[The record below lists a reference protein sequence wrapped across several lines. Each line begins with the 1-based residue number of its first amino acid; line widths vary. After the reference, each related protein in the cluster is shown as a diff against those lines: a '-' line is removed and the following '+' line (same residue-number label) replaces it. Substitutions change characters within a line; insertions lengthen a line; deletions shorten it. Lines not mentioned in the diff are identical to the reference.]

1 MKLISIVTVFT
12 LLCSFLGFGQS
23 EDEKAIRQIL
33 NDITTVNKT
42 ADFTILE
49 RIFADDFIFISAQGK
64 TFNKSERIAF
74 VKSVPPPEFFEYSNE
89 QVRIYGKTAIVNT
102 EVNLI
107 PRGKTAET
115 HIVTI
120 IMVKNGERWQEINV
134 QATRKAPPASSPNP

>member
-1 MKLISIVTVFT
+1 MKLTSIVTVFY
-12 LLCSFLGFGQS
+12 LLCGFLVFGQS
-23 EDEKAIRQIL
+23 EDEKAIRQVL
-33 NDITTVNKT
+33 NDITAANKT

-64 TFNKSERIAF
+64 TFNKTERISF
-74 VKSVPPPEFFEYSNE
+74 VKSVPPPEFFEYRNE
-89 QVRIYGKTAIVNT
+89 QIRIYGRTAIVNT

-107 PRGKTAET
+107 PRGKSAET

-134 QATRKAPPASSPNP
+134 QATRKLPPGSSPNP